1 MIHLCN
7 NQEVIHHH
15 LLKEVIHLHKEAIT
29 HRGVIHHHLLREA
42 IHLHKEAIHLHKEA
56 IHLLKILDQMDQLI
70 LNGVLVVVWLLVH
83 SIQR

>member
-42 IHLHKEAIHLHKEA
+42 IHLHKEAIHL
-56 IHLLKILDQMDQLI
+56 LKILDQMDQLI